1 MPAGGL
7 LVGAA
12 LTGAQLLYADA
23 QKKKAAREQ
32 AALLAKRPQYKI
44 NPEEGRMVSLA
55 ESQAGQG
62 LSDQARAQLNAQTN
76 QQFSAST
83 DAALRGGADAN
94 GIAGIT
100 SAAQNASNNT
110 ALYDDQLRLQHLSNL
125 NNIWARSSA
134 NKDKSWQVNQEEP
147 WKDRMTAN
155 YAQQV
160 GAQNQQNSALN
171 GFGSALIG
179 AAGRAG
185 NSNAFANSRSG
196 VGAGQASDMDIST
209 AMNNFNFPYS
219 P

>member
-12 LTGAQLLYADA
+12 LTGAQLLYADS

-32 AALLAKRPQYKI
+32 AALLAKRPEYKI

-76 QQFSAST
+76 QQLTAST

-94 GIAGIT
+94 GVAGILG
-100 SAAQNASNNT
+100 AAQNASNNT

-125 NNIWARSSA
+125 SNIWARSSA
-134 NKDKSWQVNQEEP
+134 NKDKQWQINQEEP

-160 GAQNQQNSALN
+160 GAQNQQNSAMN
-171 GFGSALIG
+171 GFSSSLIG
-179 AAGRAG
+179 AAGRFG
-185 NSNAFANSRSG
+185 NNNYGGNARSG
-196 VGAGQASDMDIST
+196 VGAGPASDTDINT